1 MQAQGKD
8 PFVVKAAF
16 LCNFAK
22 FADWPSHAFATAD
35 AAIIIGIYGADP
47 FGAKLEAAATG
58 MLVRG
63 RPLKIRLMANPP
75 GKGDCH
81 LLFVGSMTKEESQRY
96 EAALPGLAKLP
107 ILTVSDQKNFASEG
121 GCIGFVE
128 NSGAIHFQVN
138 LAAADGAG
146 VKLSSGLLKLADH
159 VYKSSPRIKP

>member
-1 MQAQGKD
+1 M
-8 PFVVKAAF
+8 KAAF

-22 FADWPSHAFATAD
+22 FAEWPSQAFVSAD
-35 AAIIIGIYGADP
+35 AAIVIGIYGADP

-58 MLVRG
+58 MVVRG
-63 RPLKIRLMANPP
+63 RPLKVRLLANPP
-75 GKGDCH
+75 GKGECH
-81 LLFVGSMTKEESQRY
+81 LLFVGSMTKEEVQKY
-96 EAALPGLAKLP
+96 ESALPTLTKLP
-107 ILTVSDQKNFASEG
+107 ILTVSDQKNFAAEG